1 MSENPYSQLVS
12 LELDHPVWERFFL
25 PAPLSVIGT
34 REESGDY
41 DLAPKHMVVPLSW
54 QNYFGFVCSPS
65 HSTYQ
70 NIRREEAFTV
80 SFPRPEQV
88 VLTSLTASPR
98 CDDGTKIE
106 VRSVP
111 TIPARR
117 VDGILIRDASPMFEC
132 ELERIVDGF
141 GPNSLVAGKIIAA
154 HVHEDAL
161 RAEDRD
167 DQEVLAA
174 SPLMVYLHPGRF
186 TQVVKSHGFPFPAGF
201 RR

>member
-1 MSENPYSQLVS
+1 MSDDPYSQLVS

-25 PAPLSVIGT
+25 PAPLTVIGT

-41 DLAPKHMVVPLSW
+41 DLAPKHMVTPLGW
-54 QNYFGFVCSPS
+54 QNYFGFVCAPT

-70 NIRREEAFTV
+70 NIQREKAFTV

-98 CDDGTKIE
+98 CDDGSKIE
-106 VRSVP
+106 VQTVP
-111 TIPARR
+111 TISARW
-117 VDGILIRDASPMFEC
+117 VNGVLVRDSSLMFEC
-132 ELERIVDGF
+132 ELDRIIDEF
-141 GPNSLVAGKIIAA
+141 GPNSLISGKIIAA

-161 RAEDRD
+161 RSDDRD
-167 DQEVLAA
+167 DQDVVSS

-186 TQVVKSHGFPFPAGF
+186 TQVVKSHSFPFPAGF